1 MNSSPPQLQYHSA
14 SLPDQSSQSVG
25 VINSNGAPSAD
36 HSKVHSTHNI
46 LWHTLKGL
54 RICLPVRPVI
64 DVDVQVPSGKYR
76 DPHHLSDLFPH
87 SEADN
92 SPFQTTSL
100 HKIIQSYS
108 RPLVIH
114 PTTAESSIFLLE
126 KRELERFRKTSENP
140 YKNVSLTP
148 TTNVIYPSK

>member
-1 MNSSPPQLQYHSA
+1 MNKYPSWRLQVDAGIVEWLKMRSENSSPPQLQYHSA

-76 DPHHLSDLFPH
+76 DPHHLSDLFH
-87 SEADN
+87 
-92 SPFQTTSL
+92 
-100 HKIIQSYS
+100 IQRPITLPS
-108 RPLVIH
+108 RPLH
-114 PTTAESSIFLLE
+114 STKSFNPTLAH
-126 KRELERFRKTSENP
+126 
-140 YKNVSLTP
+140 
-148 TTNVIYPSK
+148 